1 MGAGPETRT
10 RRGPDILPGKRVGGV
25 RYLHALALSAM
36 PVNARDRIAAAERI
50 AGLDWH
56 DWNVVKL
63 ADREKKVSLLHYAA
77 FLEDPFP
84 PLVTAWAV
92 DLDLGAVRK
101 LTYEVNENPP
111 ILHRKELLLPANHPQ
126 RARFEQ
132 LTAELEKYGVYRD
145 PGNIGRRRA
154 WEARLA
160 EAGVWVDDHEVKV
173 RSER

>member
-1 MGAGPETRT
+1 MAR
-10 RRGPDILPGKRVGGV
+10 ISNKPGKRVGGA
-25 RYLHALALSAM
+25 RYLHALALLTMSED
-36 PVNARDRIAAAERI
+36 ARDRVAAAEKI
-50 AGLDWH
+50 AGAGKD

-63 ADREKKVSLLHYAA
+63 ADRENKVSLLHYVA

-84 PLVTAWAV
+84 SLVTTWAV
-92 DLDLGAVRK
+92 DLDAGAVRK
-101 LTYEVNENPP
+101 LTYELSENPP

-126 RARFEQ
+126 RPRFEQ

-160 EAGVWVDDHEVKV
+160 EVGVWVDNHEVKV